1 MSYAISNL
9 HCVPKGFS
17 IGSFVEIYTTK
28 CNYLAM
34 VDTRILVEIV
44 LVTNYRQHLGWLK
57 RSIQQGLVPLGIEFR
72 PPI

>member
-34 VDTRILVEIV
+34 ADTRILVIGS
-44 LVTNYRQHLGWLK
+44 TGGDCPRY
-57 RSIQQGLVPLGIEFR
+57 
-72 PPI
+72 